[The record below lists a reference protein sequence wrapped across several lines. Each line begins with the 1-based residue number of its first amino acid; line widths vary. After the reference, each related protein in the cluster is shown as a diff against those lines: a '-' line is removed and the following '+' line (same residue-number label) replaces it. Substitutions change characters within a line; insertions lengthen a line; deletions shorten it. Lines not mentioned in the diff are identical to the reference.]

1 MDEIGTQISKAT
13 KQNMGR
19 SPCCEKEHTNK
30 GAWTKEEDERLIN
43 YIKVHGEGCWR
54 SLPKAAGLLRCGKSC
69 RLRWI
74 NYLRPD
80 LKRGNFTEEEDE
92 LIINFHS
99 LLGNK
104 WSLIAARLPGRTD
117 NEIKNY
123 WNTHIKRKLYSRGI
137 DPQTHRPLN
146 SAPVPAPSPGN
157 NNNNNNKRN
166 NNTSTNTKTDCS
178 NKFEMNV
185 QSNRPVMQLVPEFIL
200 STGRSIG
207 TDKNHNY
214 HSPSSA
220 EDSSNNTSGSGVTT
234 EEAHQE
240 LNLELSI
247 GLPQQPR
254 IINQKPAAG
263 GSYQFFGANTNNNP
277 STGAAQTGAACLCYN
292 LGFQNSKLACSCS
305 SNPMPMST
313 IITADNNL
321 HRFYRP
327 PLDS

>member
-1 MDEIGTQISKAT
+1 
-13 KQNMGR
+13 MGR

-146 SAPVPAPSPGN
+146 SAPVPAPSPG
-157 NNNNNNKRN
+157 NNNNNKRN

>member
-1 MDEIGTQISKAT
+1 M
-13 KQNMGR
+13 
-19 SPCCEKEHTNK
+19 SPIKFFFRPFYRCLMLWLITTYQMVSGILFNSRICFAKELEFCMEQPLLQPYL
-30 GAWTKEEDERLIN
+30 WML
-43 YIKVHGEGCWR
+43 KVVNLWMN
-54 SLPKAAGLLRCGKSC
+54 SNLTVITCGM
-69 RLRWI
+69 
-74 NYLRPD
+74 
-80 LKRGNFTEEEDE
+80 
-92 LIINFHS
+92 
-99 LLGNK
+99 
-104 WSLIAARLPGRTD
+104 
-117 NEIKNY
+117 
-123 WNTHIKRKLYSRGI
+123 I

-146 SAPVPAPSPGN
+146 SAPVPAPSPG
-157 NNNNNNKRN
+157 NNNNNKRN

-327 PLDS
+327 PLDSWNCELRKYS